1 MSLKDMRA
9 RVGEVEA
16 DSERKRRD
24 LADRCYS
31 FENESRR
38 YKEEYARLADMLKSK
53 INSTIDNVSAPP
65 RR

>member
-1 MSLKDMRA
+1 MS
-9 RVGEVEA
+9 EIEA
-16 DSERKRRD
+16 ESDRKRRELSD
-24 LADRCYS
+24 KCYV

-38 YKEEYARLADMLKSK
+38 YKEEYSRLADMLKTK

>member
-1 MSLKDMRA
+1 MRA
-9 RVGEVEA
+9 RVSEVEA
-16 DSERKRRD
+16 DSDRKRRD
-24 LADRCYS
+24 LADRCYG